1 MLLTRA
7 AAPRHTFGRSH
18 RCFFMP
24 GNPVP
29 LSFFR
34 RTFVPVLLAA
44 CLSILAAPL
53 HGQSEARWLSE
64 RLDAWYQ
71 RSLRS
76 APGEWGIAVA
86 DQTGKLL
93 WSSSPDLPLMPASTV
108 KLFTTGYARSVL
120 GGTARRPTRVVGVGA
135 LEPGTG
141 EWVGSWAIEMNGDP
155 SLERAE
161 GSGPTLYDLAM
172 QLASGGVR
180 RLTGP
185 LQLQSSNGPANAVY
199 PAAWSSRHQGR
210 IFAPLVGPLT
220 LHENIVWITVQPGKR
235 PGQRVR
241 VIETAPDGIGSMV
254 TVTATTRSG
263 RRSRLALRA
272 RAGGGWVVT
281 GTLGVRA
288 APRRL
293 TAVTRDPRAVLSAV
307 WSSALKR
314 AGIVW
319 NPSAFIGAPP
329 AGGPQV
335 LAEVSSPPLDSLA
348 SEINRRSLNL
358 GAELLLQWAGGRDRA
373 PALLTDHVRQV
384 VGSSEGV
391 YLVDGSGLSYEDRVT
406 PHAFVSYLAK
416 FPMTPAGRNFPLLLP
431 ANGTGTLHRLNSGFP
446 GVGVVRAKTGTL
458 GRVSTVVGYL
468 GRPEGTLLVALM
480 YNGGRP
486 WAARQAQWKLFRELG
501 ANGVVIPTD
510 TLPEPPVQL
519 GGEVTGAPAWWTAG
533 TAASDSADSDSPDG
547 DLPADEAVALPAIT
561 PAPATARPDST
572 VSPR

>member
-1 MLLTRA
+1 MSLL
-7 AAPRHTFGRSH
+7 
-18 RCFFMP
+18 P
-24 GNPVP
+24 GNAVP
-29 LSFFR
+29 LLSFR
-34 RTFVPVLLAA
+34 RRLAPLLLAA
-44 CLSILAAPL
+44 CLPIGAAPL
-53 HGQSEARWLSE
+53 QAQTDAQWLTE
-64 RLDAWYQ
+64 RLDAWYR

-86 DQTGKLL
+86 DQSGNML
-93 WSSSPDLPLMPASTV
+93 WSTSPDLPLMPASTV

-120 GGTARRPTRVVGVGA
+120 GGTARRPTRVVGVGS
-135 LEPGTG
+135 LEPATG

-155 SLERAE
+155 SFERAE
-161 GSGPTLYDLAM
+161 GSGPTLYDLAL
-172 QLASGGVR
+172 QLASSGVR

-220 LHENIVWITVQPGKR
+220 LHENIVWVTVQPGKR
-235 PGQRVR
+235 AGQRVR
-241 VIETAPDGIGSMV
+241 VIETAPQGIGSMV

-263 RRSRLALRA
+263 RRSRLGLRP
-272 RAGGGWVVT
+272 RADGGWVVT
-281 GTLGVRA
+281 GTIGVRA

-307 WSSALKR
+307 WGSALMR

-319 NPSAFIGAPP
+319 NPSPFVGPPP
-329 AGGPQV
+329 AGGTQV

-384 VGSSEGV
+384 VGSDDGV
-391 YLVDGSGLSYEDRVT
+391 YLVDGSGLSYQDRVT

-416 FPMTPAGRNFPLLLP
+416 FPTTPAGRNFPMLLP

-510 TLPEPPVQL
+510 TMPEPPVQL
-519 GGEVTGAPAWWTAG
+519 GGDVTGTPAWWTAG
-533 TAASDSADSDSPDG
+533 AAVSDTAESDSTDSEPVADPAIAPVPAAVPADSG
-547 DLPADEAVALPAIT
+547 AA
-561 PAPATARPDST
+561 AR
-572 VSPR
+572 